1 MMGYTSAG
9 PFHSEPIAPN
19 HKVITT
25 TLSVWLNQP
34 QTTSLNPFNSS

>member
-9 PFHSEPIAPN
+9 PFHSEPIALN